1 MVRIAF
7 AVWLSLFAFIP
18 PLVAQQS
25 VPALREPLKAGGYVI
40 VVRHGATPP
49 DQADTDPLHL
59 ENVAAQR
66 QLTDKGRA
74 DAKALGDA
82 LKQAGIPLGKVI
94 SSKFNRAIETARLI
108 SGKEPE
114 TTFDVTLGQLVVT
127 GIETSRRAQALRAMA
142 ATPPEAG
149 TNTLIVTHYPNILDA
164 FGRDWFEVREGEAS
178 IFKPD
183 GAGKF
188 VPVAQVQ
195 ITQWADALR

>member
-1 MVRIAF
+1 
-7 AVWLSLFAFIP
+7 LSLFAFIP

-149 TNTLIVTHYPNILDA
+149 TNTLIVAHYPNILDA